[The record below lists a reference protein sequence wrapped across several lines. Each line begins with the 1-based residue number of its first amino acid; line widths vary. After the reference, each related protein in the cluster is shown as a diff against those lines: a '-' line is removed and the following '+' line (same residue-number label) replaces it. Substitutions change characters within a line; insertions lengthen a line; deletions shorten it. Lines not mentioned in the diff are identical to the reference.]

1 MKVSRRFTAGDTMVD
16 LVTEDYNILPVLS
29 RFSLPLGVGSLTIG
43 ELCESQ
49 GISTDVF
56 LLIVNFLL
64 SGNIDSKMLLNA
76 PVTGVVDFLHNSHN
90 YFLNYKFPHIRA
102 NLLEALDVDHPDVN
116 PIIVNFFDDLVR
128 HVNDH
133 FRYEE
138 TTVWPYVRALAEGKK
153 TDYRISTFS
162 RQHDDEISR
171 TLNELKNIILR
182 YYNTSKPDKMYDVLV
197 DIFNVE
203 EDLESHN
210 VIENEILVPLV
221 AAAEKRQGR

>member
-1 MKVSRRFTAGDTMVD
+1 MVD

-64 SGNIDSKMLLNA
+64 SGNIDSRMLLNA

-102 NLLEALDVDHPDVN
+102 NLLEALDDDHPDVN

-153 TDYRISTFS
+153 TDYHISTFS

>member
-1 MKVSRRFTAGDTMVD
+1 MVD

-64 SGNIDSKMLLNA
+64 SGNIDSRMLLNA

-102 NLLEALDVDHPDVN
+102 NLLEALDDDHPDVN

>member
-1 MKVSRRFTAGDTMVD
+1 MVD

>member
-64 SGNIDSKMLLNA
+64 SGNIDSRMLLNA

-102 NLLEALDVDHPDVN
+102 NLLEALDDDHPDVN